1 MESTLIKNFRGNIFN
16 SFINNVSY
24 MVILPIRW
32 DKFGVIVRTVYNI
45 LRPTNTKDRETCSHH
60 NPENVFVITGISDS
74 KWRKHTKN
82 HLPQEWRDNMY
93 YRKNNRMRT
102 VTNALIVI
110 DEYNRKKNV
119 YIITKKLKEW
129 FNLTNI
135 QGLTERNNQIIQLH
149 THRHNINSRITQTQ
163 L

>member
-1 MESTLIKNFRGNIFN
+1 MERTFIQNLN
-16 SFINNVSY
+16 SFVNNVPY
-24 MVILPIRW
+24 GIGLPIRW
-32 DKFGVIVRTVYNI
+32 NLIRTVYNMI
-45 LRPTNTKDRETCSHH
+45 RPQTTKNCETFSPHI
-60 NPENVFVITGISDS
+60 PDNVFVITGISDN
-74 KWRKHTKN
+74 KWRKQTKN

-135 QGLTERNNQIIQLH
+135 QGLTERNIQIIHLRV
-149 THRHNINSRITQTQ
+149 HRHNRNTRINHTE